1 MQEKDEIRD
10 PETYAIIGAAM
21 EAHRTL
27 GHGFLEAVY
36 QEAFEHELSFANIP
50 HNREVE
56 FEICYKGKRLTPYYK
71 VDFVCYGSTLVE
83 LKALRNLS
91 SVEESLV
98 LNYLKASGLS
108 KGLLI
113 NFGAP
118 SLQYKR
124 YIRSSN

>member
-1 MQEKDEIRD
+1 MQENDKVRD

-56 FEICYKGKRLTPYYK
+56 FEIRYKGKRLTPYYK

-91 SVEESLV
+91 SIEESLV
-98 LNYLKASGLS
+98 LNYLKASGLV
-108 KGLLI
+108 I
-113 NFGAP
+113 AP
-118 SLQYKR
+118 PV
-124 YIRSSN
+124 